1 MIELLHDLS
10 DWLVGFAASDWAILV
25 LAAASFAESI
35 FFPVPPD
42 LLLIG
47 ISIIQPDQAIWLG
60 ALTTVSS
67 VAGAV
72 VGHWLGRRLGRP
84 VLYRLFPET
93 KVAMAERMFGRHG
106 VWATLLA
113 AFTPLP
119 YKLFAISAGAFDL
132 DRRTFIL
139 ASLVG
144 RGARFISLG
153 ALIFIFGESIE
164 AFIGDN
170 FEVLTVGLAAGA
182 VAAVVAWGIVGRLR
196 RARGAA
202 R

>member
-1 MIELLHDLS
+1 M
-10 DWLVGFAASDWAILV
+10 
-25 LAAASFAESI
+25 
-35 FFPVPPD
+35 
-42 LLLIG
+42 
-47 ISIIQPDQAIWLG
+47 
-60 ALTTVSS
+60 
-67 VAGAV
+67 V
-72 VGHWLGRRLGRP
+72 VW
-84 VLYRLFPET
+84 
-93 KVAMAERMFGRHG
+93 
-106 VWATLLA
+106 
-113 AFTPLP
+113 
-119 YKLFAISAGAFDL
+119 LFAISAGAFDL